1 MCIKKAL
8 LFEPPHKKLRKM
20 NKYEL
25 ETERLCATAF
35 KRPPV
40 SMWGEIPYWP
50 WLKTEP
56 LVNQLPKVN
65 FDLNFK
71 P

>member
-1 MCIKKAL
+1 
-8 LFEPPHKKLRKM
+8 M

-25 ETERLCATAF
+25 QTEKLCAKAF

-40 SMWGEIPYWP
+40 CMWGEIPYWP
-50 WLKTEP
+50 WLHPEP
-56 LVNQLPKVN
+56 LVNQLPKIN
-65 FDLNFK
+65 FDLNYK